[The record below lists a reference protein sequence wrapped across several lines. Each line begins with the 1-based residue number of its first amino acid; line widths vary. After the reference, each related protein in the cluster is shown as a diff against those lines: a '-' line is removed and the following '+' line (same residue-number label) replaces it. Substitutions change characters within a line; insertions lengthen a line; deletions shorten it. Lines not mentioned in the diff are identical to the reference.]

1 MTSITNAT
9 KGGLSVRNLHK
20 TYPPDIVALKTV
32 SLELEAGTFTAIIGP
47 SGCGKTTLLK
57 IAAGI
62 ESYQHGE
69 VFFAGERIA
78 GNTSWKRSVIYQDV
92 RLFPWLTAQANVAF
106 ALESKGLPKAE
117 ARKQAADWIK
127 RQGLE
132 AHADAYPAE
141 LSGGMRQ
148 KIGVCRVLANE
159 PELILCDEPF
169 SALDWT
175 ARESLQLELLHYWYD
190 QRKTV
195 LFVTHNVEEAVYMA
209 QRVVLMSARP
219 GVIKEIVDV
228 PLPEER
234 WDVRRES
241 PELLEV
247 ARYVNNH
254 IADEVRKAKEAEL
267 EVGY

>member
-1 MTSITNAT
+1 MSTIHSPAN
-9 KGGLSVRNLHK
+9 GGLSVRNLHK
-20 TYPPDIVALKTV
+20 TYPPDIVALKNV
-32 SLELEAGTFTAIIGP
+32 SLELLAGTFTAIIGP

-62 ESYQHGE
+62 ERYQHGE
-69 VFFAGERIA
+69 VSFAGERIV

-92 RLFPWLTAQANVAF
+92 RLFPWLSARDNVAF

-117 ARKQAADWIK
+117 ARRRATEWIA
-127 RQGLE
+127 RQGLQD
-132 AHADAYPAE
+132 HADAYPAE

-148 KIGVCRVLANE
+148 RIGVCRVLANE

-175 ARESLQLELLHYWYD
+175 ARAFLQLELLHYWYD

-195 LFVTHNVEEAVYMA
+195 LFVTHNVEEAVYLA

-234 WDVRRES
+234 WAVRRDS
-241 PELLEV
+241 PQLLEV
-247 ARYVNNH
+247 AQYVNNH

>member
-1 MTSITNAT
+1 MSTSTS
-9 KGGLSVRNLHK
+9 GGLVVRNLHK
-20 TYPPDIVALKTV
+20 TYPPDIVALRDV
-32 SLELEAGTFTAIIGP
+32 SLALAPGTFTAIIGP

-62 ESYQHGE
+62 ETYQHGE

-78 GNTSWKRSVIYQDV
+78 GNTSWRRSVIYQDI
-92 RLFPWLTAQANVAF
+92 RLFPWLTAQANVVF

-117 ARKQAADWIK
+117 ARRQAAQWIE
-127 RQGLE
+127 RQGLQPY
-132 AHADAYPAE
+132 ADAYPAE

-148 KIGVCRVLANE
+148 KIGVCRVLANM
-159 PELILCDEPF
+159 PELVLCDEPF

-175 ARESLQLELLHYWYD
+175 ARESLQLELLRYWYE

-195 LFVTHNVEEAVYMA
+195 LFVTHNVEEAVYLA

-234 WDVRRES
+234 WSVRRDS
-241 PELLEV
+241 PQLLAV
-247 ARYVNNH
+247 AQYVNNH
-254 IADEVRKAKEAEL
+254 IADEVRKAQAAEQ

>member
-1 MTSITNAT
+1 MKSETST
-9 KGGLSVRNLHK
+9 GGLSVRNLHK
-20 TYPPDIVALKTV
+20 AYPPDIIALRDV
-32 SLELEAGTFTAIIGP
+32 SLELRAGEFTAIIGP

-62 ESYQHGE
+62 ESYQRGE
-69 VFFAGERIA
+69 VSFAGERIA

-92 RLFPWLTAQANVAF
+92 RLFPWLTARDNVAF

-117 ARKQAADWIK
+117 ARRRASEWIA
-127 RQGLE
+127 RQGLQD
-132 AHADAYPAE
+132 HADAYPAE

-148 KIGVCRVLANE
+148 RIGVCRVLANE

-175 ARESLQLELLHYWYD
+175 ARESLQLELLHYWYE

-195 LFVTHNVEEAVYMA
+195 LFVTHNVEEAVYLA

-234 WDVRRES
+234 WEVRRDS
-241 PELLEV
+241 PQLLDV

>member
-1 MTSITNAT
+1 MTTTSTS
-9 KGGLSVRNLHK
+9 GGLTVRNVHK
-20 TYPPDIVALKTV
+20 TYPPDIVALRDV
-32 SLELEAGTFTAIIGP
+32 SLELQPGEFTAIIGP

-62 ESYQHGE
+62 ERYQRGE
-69 VFFAGERIA
+69 VWFAGEHIA
-78 GNTSWKRSVIYQDV
+78 GNTSWKRSVIYQDI

-106 ALESKGLPKAE
+106 ALESKGLPKIE
-117 ARKQAADWIK
+117 ARQLAAQWIA
-127 RQGLE
+127 RQGLQ
-132 AHADAYPAE
+132 AHAEAYPAE
-141 LSGGMRQ
+141 LSAGMRQ

-175 ARESLQLELLHYWYD
+175 ARESLQLELLRYWYE
-190 QRKTV
+190 QRKSV
-195 LFVTHNVEEAVYMA
+195 LFVTHNVEEAVYLA
-209 QRVVLMSARP
+209 QRVVLMTARP

-234 WDVRRES
+234 WTVRRDS
-241 PELLEV
+241 PQLLEV
-247 ARYVNNH
+247 ARYVDNH
-254 IADEVRKAKEAEL
+254 IADEVRKAQLAEQ